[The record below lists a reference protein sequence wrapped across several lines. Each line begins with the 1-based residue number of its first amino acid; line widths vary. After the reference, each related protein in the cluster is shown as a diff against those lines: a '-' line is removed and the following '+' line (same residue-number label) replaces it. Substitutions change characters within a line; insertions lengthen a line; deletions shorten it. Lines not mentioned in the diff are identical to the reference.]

1 MNWDNVHET
10 DRTGCRMRR
19 LLQKAITLAML
30 ALPMAPGTVAAQQI
44 WWEPGLIEHVRFRAL
59 LRVGVGMFEPWV
71 MCDRSGDLIG
81 YEVDLARRLAED
93 LGVRIEFVRMN
104 WQYIIPALVEGRFD
118 VILSGMSITPARSL
132 LVNFSEPYSEFGT
145 AIVANIEL
153 TPGFASAEDFN
164 SAHVTFAARRGTTAE
179 AVVKREF
186 PEAMLLSFDTDAE
199 VVDAVTSGAA
209 HATAADEVMA
219 ARSVHAHPYV
229 LRRPFDTLF
238 DRLPQAIAMRRSD
251 GDGLNYLD
259 SWVRHYRV
267 NGWFTERRHY
277 WFETRDWEGLA
288 ASASAQRGCAASFD
302 ETASE

>member
-1 MNWDNVHET
+1 
-10 DRTGCRMRR
+10 MRR
-19 LLQKAITLAML
+19 FLQTTIALAML
-30 ALPMAPGTVAAQQI
+30 TLPLMPGPATAQRI

-81 YEVDLARRLAED
+81 YEIDIARRLAED
-93 LGVRIEFVRMN
+93 IGVRVEFVRMN
-104 WQYIIPALVEGRFD
+104 WQHIIPALVDGRFD
-118 VILSGMSITPARSL
+118 VIVSGMSITPARSL

-145 AIVANIEL
+145 AIVANIGL

-164 SAHVTFAARRGTTAE
+164 RPDVTFAARRGTTAE
-179 AVVKREF
+179 ALVKREF

-219 ARSVHAHPYV
+219 ARSIHEHPNV
-229 LRRPFDTLF
+229 LHRPFDTLF
-238 DRLPQAIAMRRSD
+238 DQLPQAIAMRRSD
-251 GDGLNYLD
+251 GDALNYLD

-267 NGWFTERRHY
+267 NGWLAERWHY

-288 ASASAQRGCAASFD
+288 ASGSAQRGCAASFD